1 MADVTL
7 KRNDTKDNIKAT
19 LSNESGPVDL
29 TGATVRFLMSK
40 RGTVKVD
47 RTADIK
53 DAVNGVVWIVFE
65 QGDTDETGLYQAEFE
80 VTFSDARIETFPNDS
95 YILIEIKSDLG

>member
-1 MADVTL
+1 MANVTI

-47 RTADIK
+47 RPAQVQ
-53 DAVNGVVWIVFE
+53 DAVNGIVWFVFE
-65 QGDTDETGLYQAEFE
+65 MGDTNETGSYQAEFE
-80 VTFSDARIETFPNDS
+80 VTFSDARVETFPNDGF
-95 YILIEIKSDLG
+95 ILINIINDLG

>member
-1 MADVTL
+1 MAITI
-7 KRNDTKDNIKAT
+7 KRNDTRDAIKAT

-40 RGTVKVD
+40 GSTVKVD
-47 RTADIK
+47 RQAEIQ
-53 DAVNGVVWIVFE
+53 DALNGIVWMVFD
-65 QGDTDETGLYQAEFE
+65 QGDTDETGTFKAEFE

-95 YILIEIKSDLG
+95 FILINIINDLG

>member
-1 MADVTL
+1 MAITI
-7 KRNDTKDNIKAT
+7 KRNDTRDAIKAT

-40 RGTVKVD
+40 GSTVKVD
-47 RTADIK
+47 RQAEIQ
-53 DAVNGVVWIVFE
+53 DAVNGVVWMVFD
-65 QGDTDETGLYQAEFE
+65 QGDTDETGTFKAEFE

-95 YILIEIKSDLG
+95 FILINIINDLG

>member
-1 MADVTL
+1 MAITI
-7 KRNDTKDNIKAT
+7 KRNDTRDAIKAT

-40 RGTVKVD
+40 GSTVKVD
-47 RTADIK
+47 RQAEIQ
-53 DAVNGVVWIVFE
+53 DAVNGIVWMVFD
-65 QGDTDETGLYQAEFE
+65 QGDTDETGTFKAEFE

-95 YILIEIKSDLG
+95 FILINIINDLG